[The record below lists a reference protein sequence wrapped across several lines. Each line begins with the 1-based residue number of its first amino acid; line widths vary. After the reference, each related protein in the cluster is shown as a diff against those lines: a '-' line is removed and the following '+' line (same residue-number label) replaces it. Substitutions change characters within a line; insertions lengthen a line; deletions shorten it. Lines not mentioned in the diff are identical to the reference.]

1 MNASKIG
8 NYNAMNRIAKTIRDD
23 APAAGAKRLGRKQ
36 YGALYSIAAI
46 HYSE

>member
-23 APAAGAKRLGRKQ
+23 APTAGENRLARKH
-36 YGALYSIAAI
+36 YGALYSIAPI